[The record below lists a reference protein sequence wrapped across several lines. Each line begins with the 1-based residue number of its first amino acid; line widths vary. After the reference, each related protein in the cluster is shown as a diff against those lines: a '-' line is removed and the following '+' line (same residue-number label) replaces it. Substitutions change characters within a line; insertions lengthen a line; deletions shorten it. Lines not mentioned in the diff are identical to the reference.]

1 MFAILWSIA
10 WRAAIIIGGMSLGYK
25 AAIFGILMRMIT
37 AIMIAWLFGKT
48 GRDEEE
54 NGDGTD
60 RFT

>member
-10 WRAAIIIGGMSLGYK
+10 WWAVIIIGGICLGYK
-25 AAIFGILMRMIT
+25 AAIFGILVSLIT
-37 AIMIAWLFGKT
+37 AIMAAWVVSKI
-48 GRDEEE
+48 GREDE